1 MNQRRKRAVRWLTLA
16 AATTAAGLA
25 FAPSASAHTVEPLP
39 DPSPTNVAGNTGNGL
54 DYLLNE
60 LQHGHLNAPLLG
72 LGPAIEDPVGYTGSH
87 VLPVGIETVERIGG
101 ISQTDA
107 HAGEEPP
114 AEEPPAEEPGHG
126 H

>member
-1 MNQRRKRAVRWLTLA
+1 MNKRGKRALRWLTLA
-16 AATTAAGLA
+16 AAATAAGLT
-25 FAPSASAHTVEPLP
+25 FAPSASAHEVEPLP
-39 DPSPTNVAGNTGNGL
+39 DPSPLNVAGNTGNGV

-72 LGPAIEDPVGYTGSH
+72 LGPAVEDPVGYTGSH

-101 ISQTDA
+101 ISQTDG
-107 HAGEEPP
+107 HAGGETPDEGG
-114 AEEPPAEEPGHG
+114 EHG

>member
-1 MNQRRKRAVRWLTLA
+1 MNKRNKRVLRWLTLA
-16 AATTAAGLA
+16 AAATGAGLA
-25 FAPSASAHTVEPLP
+25 FAPSASAHEVEPLP
-39 DPSPTNVAGNTGNGL
+39 DPSPTNVAGNTGNGV

-72 LGPAIEDPVGYTGSH
+72 LGGAIEDPVGYTGSH
-87 VLPVGIETVERIGG
+87 VVPVGIETVERIGG

-107 HAGEEPP
+107 HPGGGTPDDGGE
-114 AEEPPAEEPGHG
+114 HG